1 MDRSSLNFLY
11 GAEVKTA
18 TEASLR
24 AAQVASQVASLVR
37 NKTSSFNLVMKLWA
51 AYNGEIAQINSES
64 GLAMNDSLISKPMDA
79 SEIAQMVN
87 LYSQGLVSKRTV
99 LDELQRGGVLDP
111 DLKVDEEIARTEEDH
126 AEQIDQAVE
135 DEQKMKEVEEAET
148 QGVATTPDSANA
160 GGQPSAEIETPER
173 SQAAASRAQ

>member
-51 AYNGEIAQINSES
+51 AYNGEIAQINPES

-148 QGVATTPDSANA
+148 QGVATTRIRQMLVGNLV
-160 GGQPSAEIETPER
+160 R
-173 SQAAASRAQ
+173 K

>member
-1 MDRSSLNFLY
+1 MNF
-11 GAEVKTA
+11 
-18 TEASLR
+18 S
-24 AAQVASQVASLVR
+24 VAV
-37 NKTSSFNLVMKLWA
+37 F
-51 AYNGEIAQINSES
+51 
-64 GLAMNDSLISKPMDA
+64 
-79 SEIAQMVN
+79 
-87 LYSQGLVSKRTV
+87 
-99 LDELQRGGVLDP
+99 DP